1 MNGTETTKVA
11 GSSQPVVEEA
21 NGAAGSA
28 PALGAFVS
36 ATGHKFHARTGTSDA
51 AIFKLVVDENEYN
64 LPPRF
69 QPDDI
74 VIDIGAHIGGFSY
87 ASLARGAGKV
97 YAFEAHPENH
107 AIASK
112 NVERFGGRVSC
123 RQRAVWRS
131 DQPSQFLY
139 NEDLSGNSNPGGISL
154 LWNDE
159 GEAVE
164 TISLDQILSEA
175 SEGFQKTIRLLKI
188 DCEGSEYPILFT
200 STQLQI
206 VEEICGEYHE
216 VPAGRI
222 PERAKVPGKF
232 ERFDRFALKE
242 FFEEQGWSIVLE
254 PKADQLGLFHA
265 RQSLPSTLR
274 SEESSLED
282 LMSQVREAVRVRE
295 ARGETSF
302 INASAELFKLLSADG
317 FFSLDFG
324 EAGSQS
330 EHLTTV
336 GDFARL
342 QLQPRFEPAADNHY
356 HVNALLKYHDREFIW
371 NAYKAILKRE
381 PDEGG
386 LKDFLALLRS
396 GTRNKIDI
404 LASLQSS
411 AEGQRAGVTIE
422 GLRTPALIRKFYRL
436 PVIGY
441 LAEMLVTIARL
452 PLLVRSQR
460 QSENHLIAQQER
472 LATHI
477 AQTNHQ
483 FLDQIKE
490 THNRIKEYSADATRQ
505 ADCLREALVALR
517 ESLTL
522 FAQHQKQIAVLQ
534 HQQVNALFR
543 EQQNLR
549 NHEPINR
556 RVAGPGGA
564 QRSAVSDIDQIEAS
578 LTEHLRGTP
587 DSLKQD
593 LDFYLSL
600 LNASHVTGEILDLG
614 CGRGIWLQHLKDS
627 GLPAIGVEANI
638 HLAEAGQ
645 KRGLEIIHADVIQ
658 HLRGLPEASVQ
669 AVTGFH
675 LVEHFEFH
683 DLLQLLREIRRV
695 LKPEGVVILET
706 PNPKN
711 LVVGACNFYAD
722 PTHRQPLFPE
732 TLQFLLDA
740 VGFVQT
746 RITYLHPTEGS
757 PFNNSEPGS
766 RELHIWLFG
775 PRDFAAIGLKS

>member
-1 MNGTETTKVA
+1 MNGTETTKVTDI
-11 GSSQPVVEEA
+11 SQPVVEDS
-21 NGAAGSA
+21 NGAPGPA
-28 PALGAFVS
+28 PLLGEFVS
-36 ATGHKFHARTGTSDA
+36 ATGHKFYARPGTSDLE
-51 AIFKLVVDENEYN
+51 IFTLVVDQNEYN
-64 LPPRF
+64 LPPQF

-87 ASLARGAGKV
+87 ASLERGAGKV
-97 YAFEAHPENH
+97 YAFEAHPKNH
-107 AIASK
+107 EIASK
-112 NVERFGGRVSC
+112 NVERFGARVSC
-123 RQRAVWRS
+123 RQQAVWRS

-139 NEDLSGNSNPGGISL
+139 NEDLAGNSNPGGISL
-154 LWNDE
+154 LWNDK

-164 TISLDQILSEA
+164 TISLDQILAEA
-175 SEGFQKTIRLLKI
+175 SEGFQKPIRLLKI

-216 VPAGRI
+216 VSAERI

-232 ERFDRFALKE
+232 EGFDRFALKE
-242 FFEEQGWSIVLE
+242 FFEEEGWSIVLE

-265 RQSLPSTLR
+265 RQNLPSTLR
-274 SEESSLED
+274 TEESSFEALI
-282 LMSQVREAVRVRE
+282 SQVREAVQLRE
-295 ARGETSF
+295 AQGKTSF
-302 INASAELFKLLSADG
+302 INASAELFKLLSDDG
-317 FFSLDFG
+317 FFSLDFS
-324 EAGSQS
+324 EADSQS
-330 EHLTTV
+330 GTSTFT
-336 GDFARL
+336 GDVARL

-356 HVNALLKYHDREFIW
+356 HVDALLQYHDREFIW

-381 PDEGG
+381 PDEQG
-386 LKDFLALLRS
+386 LTDFLALLRS
-396 GTRNKIDI
+396 GSRNKIDI
-404 LASLQSS
+404 LASLHASP
-411 AEGQRAGVTIE
+411 EGQRARVTVE
-422 GLRTPALIRKFYRL
+422 GLSTPALVRKFYRL

-441 LAEMLVTIARL
+441 LAETLVTIARL

-460 QSENHLIAQQER
+460 QSENHLVAQQER
-472 LATHI
+472 LAAHI

-483 FLDQIKE
+483 LVEQIRE
-490 THNRIKEYSADATRQ
+490 SRNDAKRQ
-505 ADCLREALVALR
+505 ADSQREALLELR
-517 ESLTL
+517 KLLTRI
-522 FAQHQKQIAVLQ
+522 AQQQKQLAVIQ
-534 HQQVNALFR
+534 HQQMSALFR

-549 NHEPINR
+549 HNQPSNKI
-556 RVAGPGGA
+556 VAGSDLA
-564 QRSAVSDIDQIEAS
+564 ERSRASEIDQIEAS

-587 DSLKQD
+587 DSLKED

-600 LNASHVTGEILDLG
+600 LNDSHVTGEILDLG
-614 CGRGIWLQHLKDS
+614 CGRGIWLQHLKES
-627 GLPAIGVEANI
+627 GLSAKGVEANSQLVETGRK
-638 HLAEAGQ
+638 H
-645 KRGLEIIHADVIQ
+645 GLEIIHSDVIKY
-658 HLRGLPEASVQ
+658 LRALPEASLQ

-675 LVEHFEFH
+675 LIEHFEFP
-683 DLLQLLREIRRV
+683 DLLQLLGEIHRV
-695 LKPEGVVILET
+695 LKPGGVLIVET

-732 TLQFLLDA
+732 TLQFLLDE